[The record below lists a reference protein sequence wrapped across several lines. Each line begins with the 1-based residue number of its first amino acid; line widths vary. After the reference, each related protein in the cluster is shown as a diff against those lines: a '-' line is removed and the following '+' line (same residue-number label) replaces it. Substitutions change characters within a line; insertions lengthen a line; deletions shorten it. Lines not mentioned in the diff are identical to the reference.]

1 MKMMAPMED
10 AMEERETLGG
20 ARRER
25 SAFNTLKVLWP
36 PQRMLS
42 QEDPAIK
49 TFLERE
55 YNLGSNGGAR
65 RDEAGMRAARSAIV
79 VCKNIDLL
87 LSYNFAH

>member
-1 MKMMAPMED
+1 MMAPMQD

-36 PQRMLS
+36 PKRLLA

-49 TFLERE
+49 TFLEKE
-55 YNLGSNGGAR
+55 YALGSNAGAPR
-65 RDEAGMRAARSAIV
+65 SEGEMRAARSAIV
-79 VCKNIDLL
+79 V
-87 LSYNFAH
+87 